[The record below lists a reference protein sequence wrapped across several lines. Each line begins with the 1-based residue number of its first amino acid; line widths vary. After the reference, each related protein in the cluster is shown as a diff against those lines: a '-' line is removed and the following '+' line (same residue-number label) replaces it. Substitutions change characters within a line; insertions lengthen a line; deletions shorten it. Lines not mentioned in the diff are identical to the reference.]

1 MNYDVIIVGAGP
13 GGIFAAY
20 ELKMKRPELKV
31 GVFEAGYAL
40 SKRRCP
46 IDGEKVKS
54 CIGCKTCSIMSGF
67 GGASFFV
74 HLGIL
79 RRASVNRKIYNLC
92 NYIRFCTDLQYFFC
106 FLPGL

>member
-54 CIGCKTCSIMSGF
+54 CIGCKTCSIRPDKR
-67 GGASFFV
+67 FF
-74 HLGIL
+74 HII
-79 RRASVNRKIYNLC
+79 KQYMKTFIELC
-92 NYIRFCTDLQYFFC
+92 NLTTLFS
-106 FLPGL
+106 